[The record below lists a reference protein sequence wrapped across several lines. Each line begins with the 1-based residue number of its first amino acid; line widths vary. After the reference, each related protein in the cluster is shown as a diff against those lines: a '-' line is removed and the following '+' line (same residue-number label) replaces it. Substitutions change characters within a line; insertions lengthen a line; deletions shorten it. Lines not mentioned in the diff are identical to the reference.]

1 MRVTACEPGRRIL
14 VVDDNPATLYATS
27 RVLRAA
33 GFEVVEA
40 TTGQEGLD
48 RVAGVDLVVLDVN
61 LPDIDGFEICR
72 RIRANP
78 ATTLVPVVHLSASYI
93 DEEDRESGYD
103 AGADGYLTHPVEPVV
118 LIGTINSFLRTRRAE
133 AARRAFEQERER
145 LLASERAAR
154 EEAERAN
161 AMKDEF
167 LAMLSHELR
176 NPLNA
181 VVGWA
186 QVLRSRYD
194 DAALHKGL
202 NIILNAAQAQAQ
214 LISDL
219 LDISRITTGKMSME
233 LRPVALASVVAS
245 ALETIEA
252 SARSKGIR
260 TRFPAPDEAVVVM
273 ADPLRLQQVVWN
285 LLHNAVKFTPP
296 RGQIEVAI
304 VQEGGQVQVSVR
316 DSGAGMDPDL
326 LPHVFERFRQADSS
340 MRKQHGGLGLGL
352 TIVRL
357 VAEAHNGHV
366 DAVSEGE
373 GMGSTFTVT
382 LPLADPASLR
392 EPTGPDTT
400 ARRKVDFGGVRVLVV
415 EDDPASR
422 ELVAAL
428 FGDRG
433 AIVESAASVEEAL
446 ERLPLFE
453 PELLVSDVAMP
464 VRDGFDLLRTVR
476 EMGYDAGRLPA
487 IALTAFAGSSDRDAA
502 TEAGFQRHLAK
513 PIRADQLFTVA
524 SELLN
529 RDLPK

>member
-27 RVLRAA
+27 RVLRGA

-40 TTGQEGLD
+40 TTGQEGLE
-48 RVAGVDLVVLDVN
+48 RVAGTDLVVLDVN
-61 LPDIDGFEICR
+61 LPDIDGFEVCR
-72 RIRANP
+72 RIRGKADT
-78 ATTLVPVVHLSASYI
+78 ALVPVVHLSASYI

-133 AARRAFEQERER
+133 AARRAFEEERER

-161 AMKDEF
+161 ALKDQF

-186 QVLRSRYD
+186 QVLRNRYT
-194 DAALHKGL
+194 DAPIQKGL

-233 LRPVALASVVAS
+233 LRPVALATVVAS

-252 SARSKGIR
+252 SARAKEIQTKYR
-260 TRFPAPDEAVVVM
+260 APAAPVAVM

-296 RGQIEVAI
+296 RGRIEVTIAE
-304 VQEGGQVQVSVR
+304 EGGQARITVR
-316 DSGAGMDPDL
+316 DSGAGIAPEL
-326 LPHVFERFRQADSS
+326 LPRVFDEFSQGDSS
-340 MRKQHGGLGLGL
+340 TRRQHGGLGLGL
-352 TIVRL
+352 SIVRL
-357 VAEAHNGHV
+357 VTQAHRGSVQAE
-366 DAVSEGE
+366 SEGE
-373 GMGSTFTVT
+373 GRGASFTVL
-382 LPLADPASLR
+382 LPVVDPAVLAAAVGDAA
-392 EPTGPDTT
+392 P
-400 ARRKVDFGGVRVLVV
+400 RRRADFTDVRVLVV
-415 EDDPASR
+415 DDDTASR
-422 ELVAAL
+422 ELLSEL
-428 FGDRG
+428 FGERG
-433 AIVESAASVEEAL
+433 AVVESAGSVEEAL
-446 ERLPLFE
+446 ERLPGFA
-453 PELLVSDVAMP
+453 PDLLVSDVAMP
-464 VRDGFDLLRTVR
+464 VRDGFDLLRTIR
-476 EMGYDAGRLPA
+476 EMGYAAERLPA
-487 IALTAFAGSSDRDAA
+487 IALTAFAGPNDEQAA
-502 TEAGFQRHLAK
+502 FEAGFQHHLGK
-513 PIRADQLFTVA
+513 PIRPERLFTVA
-524 SELLN
+524 SELLH
-529 RDLPK
+529 RTATT